1 MIKEIKKMPCVAQW
15 MYFLN
20 CLFMDR
26 GNVKQNLEIILKA
39 IAQVKE
45 GYSIYIAPEGT
56 RNATDTLLE
65 FKEGSKKMEKLEII
79 EKLKNENS
87 ELLKLM
93 RLRMIEIKKVHKKG
107 YLTEIE
113 QAIEM
118 ISKLKLLEN
127 LSYNYFENEK
137 FIALLEEN

>member
-1 MIKEIKKMPCVAQW
+1 MFHVEQRKQKMKKE
-15 MYFLN
+15 
-20 CLFMDR
+20 
-26 GNVKQNLEIILKA
+26 EITKELK
-39 IAQVKE
+39 
-45 GYSIYIAPEGT
+45 
-56 RNATDTLLE
+56 
-65 FKEGSKKMEKLEII
+65 I
-79 EKLKNENS
+79 ENK

-137 FIALLEEN
+137 FIALLEEQLEE

>member
-1 MIKEIKKMPCVAQW
+1 MVLA
-15 MYFLN
+15 
-20 CLFMDR
+20 
-26 GNVKQNLEIILKA
+26 
-39 IAQVKE
+39 
-45 GYSIYIAPEGT
+45 
-56 RNATDTLLE
+56 LLE

-79 EKLKNENS
+79 EKLKNENE

-137 FIALLEEN
+137 FIALLEEQLEE

>member
-1 MIKEIKKMPCVAQW
+1 MK
-15 MYFLN
+15 
-20 CLFMDR
+20 
-26 GNVKQNLEIILKA
+26 
-39 IAQVKE
+39 
-45 GYSIYIAPEGT
+45 
-56 RNATDTLLE
+56 
-65 FKEGSKKMEKLEII
+65 KLEII
-79 EKLKNENS
+79 KELKNNNT

-137 FIALLEEN
+137 FIALLEEE

>member
-1 MIKEIKKMPCVAQW
+1 MKKE
-15 MYFLN
+15 
-20 CLFMDR
+20 
-26 GNVKQNLEIILKA
+26 EITKELK
-39 IAQVKE
+39 
-45 GYSIYIAPEGT
+45 
-56 RNATDTLLE
+56 
-65 FKEGSKKMEKLEII
+65 I
-79 EKLKNENS
+79 ENK

-137 FIALLEEN
+137 FIALLEEQLEQLEE